1 MHNLVAPHSQE
12 ASVIQRAVGGA
23 RLVVFLLTLLLLQVL
38 QAPGQSAWAQ
48 GAQPTALEAG
58 EQDRINRANKWTV
71 GVEGG
76 LLESTAIRIAAEI
89 AKALNDGE
97 NLRIVPIIGTGAKEN
112 LKDLLYLKGVDIA
125 ITFSDVFDDFK
136 KSGEVRNI
144 DQRVH
149 FISALFVAELHV
161 LARPEIK
168 TLKDLEGKKVGFN
181 TKGAGPTTTGRIL
194 FERLGIRVEPVYVNT
209 SLGVQKMLD
218 GEFAAILHTVGKPND
233 FFQKLKQSDG
243 LHFIDVPYVE
253 QFEEYYLPSTLTS
266 QDYPNLI
273 EAGRKVETLGIPAVL
288 AVYNWPKESDRFRRV
303 ERFIHYYFD
312 RFPTFYQPTYHPKWK
327 EVNLAAKVP
336 GWKRYWVAE
345 EKLAEMLK
353 ASSAQ
358 PAGATKDQDLKGN
371 MSEEELFQEF
381 LAWRKKFGR

>member
-1 MHNLVAPHSQE
+1 M
-12 ASVIQRAVGGA
+12 IQRAVGGA

-48 GAQPTALEAG
+48 GARPTALEAG